1 MTFSF
6 TATAQCE
13 QCGQL
18 LGTSEEQCDHN
29 GEQVDQFVFRRLAQE
44 DAEIIESTP
53 SWRWHK
59 LAQRVGEEWIAYQ
72 YLGRKSDVEVMVE
85 QPLYP
90 SFTELR
96 PRAIS
101 VDAPDSVMEEV
112 E

>member
-6 TATAQCE
+6 TSTAQCE

-18 LGTSEEQCDHN
+18 LGSSEEECDHN
-29 GEQVDQFVFRRLAQE
+29 GEQVYQFVFRRLRE
-44 DAEIIESTP
+44 ENAEIIESTP

-59 LAQRVGEEWIAYQ
+59 LAQRVGEDWIAYQ
-72 YLGRKSDVEVMVE
+72 YLGQKGDVESMLE
-85 QPLYP
+85 QSAHP

-96 PRAIS
+96 PRMIS
-101 VDAPDSVMEEV
+101 VDAPDSVTEEV

>member
-1 MTFSF
+1 MGFSF

-18 LGTSEEQCDHN
+18 LSSSDETCDHN
-29 GEQVDQFVFRRLAQE
+29 GEEVDKFVFRRLTQE

-59 LAQRVGEEWIAYQ
+59 LAQQVGEDWIAYQ
-72 YLGRKSDVEVMVE
+72 YLGRKSDVEIMVAE
-85 QPLYP
+85 DVHPH
-90 SFTELR
+90 FTEIR

-101 VDAPDSVMEEV
+101 TDAPDSVMEEV